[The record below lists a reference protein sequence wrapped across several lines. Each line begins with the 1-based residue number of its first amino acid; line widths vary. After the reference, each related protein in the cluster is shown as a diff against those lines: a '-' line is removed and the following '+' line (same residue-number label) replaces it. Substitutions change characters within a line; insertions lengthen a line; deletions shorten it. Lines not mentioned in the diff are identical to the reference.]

1 MCCPAKRLMAATHL
15 LRGCQ
20 SAPVVSKGQNWGKRR
35 SGVSDRSGEESAGS
49 AGFHSFQPHCC
60 GSSGSMAC
68 SSFLLYKRV
77 RGKTTEPK
85 IRQDHS
91 VYNVVS
97 GFKTSS
103 CTSCSRNRFSFKTLN
118 RLSHMQMHAYINS
131 CTQKKN
137 WLQLWLEWLD

>member
-68 SSFLLYKRV
+68 SSFLLYKESQR
-77 RGKTTEPK
+77 
-85 IRQDHS
+85 
-91 VYNVVS
+91 
-97 GFKTSS
+97 
-103 CTSCSRNRFSFKTLN
+103 
-118 RLSHMQMHAYINS
+118 
-131 CTQKKN
+131 KN
-137 WLQLWLEWLD
+137 N